1 MVGGS
6 PHGPISCAND
16 LKVMTRRIR
25 RRHNV
30 RSALR
35 CDMMME
41 KDPID
46 GQTAGFFY

>member
-25 RRHNV
+25 RRHNL

-35 CDMMME
+35 YDDGE
-41 KDPID
+41 GPAID
-46 GQTAGFFY
+46 GQTAFAY